1 MGIDRRHFLIGT
13 ALMLSSTSCAFAGL
27 LESEAEEIDGEAG
40 DLIAA
45 CRRPDGSYSVVVL
58 TLDGMI
64 VREIPLEGRGHD
76 IAFDRASGM
85 VVVFARRPGSFA
97 LAFHAHGR
105 GKPALF
111 ATPKNR
117 HFYGHGVFS
126 ADGRLLYATEHDND
140 TRQGLLGVYN
150 ATAGFARIGEIPTYG
165 IGPHE
170 VILLSD
176 GKTLAVANGGIETDV
191 KTGRK
196 KLNLDTME
204 PSLAF
209 IDSTTGALLTQHM
222 HSGALH
228 KLSIRHIAADAR
240 GAVWFGG
247 QWQGGVDT
255 SPELVGRASLDSP
268 LRILEPANALGVEL
282 AGYIGSVAISGDK
295 RVLAASAPRAGRIVY
310 VDTERATVIGE
321 TQLAD
326 GCGLAGISKSE
337 FALSS
342 GMGVLQTET
351 PDHTH
356 LTMASFPGRAFDNH
370 LLSIRKR

>member
-1 MGIDRRHFLIGT
+1 MAIDRRQLLIGT
-13 ALMLSSTSCAFAGL
+13 ALMLSSTSRAFSGV
-27 LESEAEEIDGEAG
+27 LESEADEGDVEAG

-58 TLDGMI
+58 TLDGMV

-76 IAFDRASGM
+76 IAYDHAGGM
-85 VVVFARRPGSFA
+85 AVVFARRPGSFA
-97 LAFHAHGR
+97 LAFDVHSR
-105 GKPALF
+105 GKPTVF
-111 ATPKNR
+111 ATPNNR

-126 ADGRLLYATEHDND
+126 ADGRLLYATEHDID

-150 ATAGFARIGEIPTYG
+150 ATSGFARIGEIPTYG

-170 VILLSD
+170 VIMLSD

-209 IDSTTGALLTQHM
+209 IDSKTGALLAQHM
-222 HSGALH
+222 QNGALH

-247 QWQGGVDT
+247 QWQGAT
-255 SPELVGRASLDSP
+255 EESPELVGQASLDAP
-268 LRILEPANALGVEL
+268 LHILESANQLGAKL
-282 AGYIGSVAISGDK
+282 AGYIGSVAMSGDG
-295 RVLAASAPRAGRIVY
+295 RVLAASAPRSGHIVY
-310 VDTERATVIGE
+310 VDTERAMVIGD

-370 LLSIRKR
+370 LLSIR

>member
-1 MGIDRRHFLIGT
+1 MAIDRRHFVIGT
-13 ALMLSSTSCAFAGL
+13 ALMLSTISRAFSGVL
-27 LESEAEEIDGEAG
+27 QSEAEEADIEAG

-45 CRRPDGSYSVVVL
+45 CRRPDGSYTVVVL
-58 TLDGMI
+58 TLDGMV

-76 IAFDRASGM
+76 IAFDHASAM
-85 VVVFARRPGSFA
+85 AVVFARRPGSFA
-97 LAFHAHGR
+97 LAFNVHGR
-105 GKPALF
+105 DKPTVF
-111 ATPKNR
+111 ATPNNR

-126 ADGRLLYATEHDND
+126 ADGKLLYATEHDID
-140 TRQGLLGVYN
+140 TRQGVLGVYN
-150 ATAGFARIGEIPTYG
+150 ATGGFARIGEIPTYG

-170 VILLSD
+170 VIMLSD

-209 IDSTTGALLTQHM
+209 IDSKTGALLAQHM
-222 HSGALH
+222 QNGALH

-247 QWQGGVDT
+247 QWQGATGE
-255 SPELVGRASLDSP
+255 SPELVGHASLDSP
-268 LRILEPANALGVEL
+268 LHILEPANPLGAKL
-282 AGYIGSVAISGDK
+282 AGYIGSVAMSGDG
-295 RVLAASAPRAGRIVY
+295 RVLAASAPRSGRIVY
-310 VDTERATVIGE
+310 VDTERAMVIGD

-326 GCGLAGISKSE
+326 GCGVAGISKSE

-342 GMGVLQTET
+342 GMGVLQTEK

-370 LLSIRKR
+370 LLSIR

>member
-1 MGIDRRHFLIGT
+1 MAIDRRHFLIGT
-13 ALMLSSTSCAFAGL
+13 ALTLYSNTCVFAGM
-27 LESEAEEIDGEAG
+27 LESDTARSEPEVGE
-40 DLIAA
+40 LIAA

-64 VREIPLEGRGHD
+64 VRELPLAGRGHD
-76 IAFDRASGM
+76 IAFARASGM
-85 VVVFARRPGSFA
+85 AVIFARRPGSFA
-97 LAFHAHGR
+97 LAFDVYR
-105 GKPALF
+105 RREPALF
-111 ATPKNR
+111 TTPKDR
-117 HFYGHGVFS
+117 HFYGHGAFS
-126 ADGRLLYATEHDND
+126 TDGRLLYATEHDND

-150 ATAGFARIGEIPTYG
+150 ATGGFARIGEIPTYG

-170 VILLSD
+170 VIMLSD

-196 KLNLDTME
+196 KLNLDTMQ

-209 IDSTTGALLTQHM
+209 IDSTTGTLLAQHKQ
-222 HSGALH
+222 SAALH

-247 QWQGGVDT
+247 QWQGSAED

-268 LRILEPANALGVEL
+268 LRILESANPLGAEL
-282 AGYIGSVAISGDK
+282 AGYIGSVAMSGDGS
-295 RVLAASAPRAGRIVY
+295 VLAASAPRAGRTVY
-310 VDTERATVIGE
+310 VDTARATVIGE
-321 TQLAD
+321 TQLTD
-326 GCGLAGISKSE
+326 VCGLAGISKSD

-342 GMGVLQTET
+342 GLGVLRTET

-356 LTMASFPGRAFDNH
+356 LTSAAFPGRAFDNH
-370 LLSIRKR
+370 LLSIR

>member
-1 MGIDRRHFLIGT
+1 MAIDRREFLIGT
-13 ALMLSSTSCAFAGL
+13 ALALSSCPRAFAGRF
-27 LESEAEEIDGEAG
+27 ESKAEDGDLQAG

-45 CRRPDGSYSVVVL
+45 SRRPDGSHSVVVL

-64 VREIPLEGRGHD
+64 LREIPLEGRGHD
-76 IAFDRASGM
+76 IAFDREGGNA
-85 VVVFARRPGSFA
+85 VVFARRPGSFA
-97 LAFHAHGR
+97 LAFNVNGR
-105 GKPALF
+105 REPTLF
-111 ATPKNR
+111 ATPTNR
-117 HFYGHGVFS
+117 HFYGHGAFS

-140 TRQGLLGVYN
+140 TRQGLLGIYN
-150 ATAGFARIGEIPTYG
+150 ATGGFARVGEIPTYG

-170 VILLSD
+170 VIMLPD

-196 KLNLDTME
+196 KLNIDTMQ
-204 PSLAF
+204 PSLVF
-209 IDSTTGALLTQHM
+209 IDSTTGVLLAHHKQKQT
-222 HSGALH
+222 LH
-228 KLSIRHIAADAR
+228 KLSIRHIAADAL
-240 GAVWFGG
+240 GVVWFGG
-247 QWQGGVDT
+247 QWQGSADE
-255 SPELVGRASLDSP
+255 SPELVGRVSVDSP
-268 LRILEPANALGVEL
+268 LRIIEPARPLGVEL
-282 AGYIGSVAISGDK
+282 SGYIGSVAISGDG

-310 VDTERATVIGE
+310 VDTEKATVIGE

-351 PDHTH
+351 PGHTH

-370 LLSIRKR
+370 LLRIQ